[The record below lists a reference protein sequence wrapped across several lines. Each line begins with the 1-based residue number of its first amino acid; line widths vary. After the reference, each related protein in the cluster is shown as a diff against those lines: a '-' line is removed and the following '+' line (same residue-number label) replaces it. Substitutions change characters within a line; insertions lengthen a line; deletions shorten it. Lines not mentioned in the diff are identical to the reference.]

1 MISPLS
7 LPPFE
12 PWRGVFETLRV
23 SGGLVRFQA
32 AHLAEFQ
39 RACAALDLPCDFSP
53 ATAAATLPPE
63 AEGRWRWLAT
73 PSGVTHFFTREAP
86 RPRARRF
93 PLLPATARLG
103 SANLDARFK
112 TLSYLTHAQAAAE
125 NPAGEVV
132 LLNEHGQIASAAR
145 ANLFWLARG
154 QLFTPAL
161 ECGCRRG
168 VIRAWVL
175 AQRAVEEVAADLTAL
190 DAADEIFLT
199 NSLRGLQ
206 PVTHW
211 RSRPLGPALQ
221 TAQLRRLF
229 RVAAE

>member
-1 MISPLS
+1 MIA
-7 LPPFE
+7 PPVFE

-23 SGGLVRFQA
+23 AAGLVRFQA
-32 AHLAEFQ
+32 AHFAEFQ

-53 ATAAATLPPE
+53 AAAAATLPPD
-63 AEGRWRWLAT
+63 AAGRWRWLAT
-73 PSGVTHFFTREAP
+73 PSGVTHFFTPEAP
-86 RPRARRF
+86 RPAPRRF

-125 NPAGEVV
+125 NPTGEVV

-145 ANLFWLARG
+145 ANLFWFAGG

-168 VIRAWVL
+168 VTRTWVL
-175 AQRAVEEVAADLTAL
+175 AQRPVQEVAADLAVL
-190 DAADEIFLT
+190 NAAEEIFLT
-199 NSLRGLQ
+199 NSMRGLQ
-206 PVTHW
+206 TVTHW
-211 RSRPLGPALQ
+211 RGEPLGQPHQ
-221 TAQLRRLF
+221 TNELRRLF
-229 RVAAE
+229 RVVAG